1 MLDLKR
7 IKMFM
12 AAALVGFSLFSIT
25 VGTASASSGL
35 WLDEIPGDYNLEVR
49 TSKHRTIGRIG
60 YFTDYGP
67 IGDWTN
73 ISGKPLKVTI
83 RIFPPPGGIKIW
95 AWVYDAGGYLDPN
108 PKPVSDGVAQV
119 YNTIVQPNDRLVYY
133 LEAYDYEEIE
143 ELRRKPIIV
152 VIDAIPLS

>member
-1 MLDLKR
+1 MDLKR

-25 VGTASASSGL
+25 AGTASASSGL
-35 WLDEIPGDYNLEVR
+35 WLDEKLGDYNPEVR

-67 IGDWTN
+67 IGSWKN

-83 RIFPPPGGIKIW
+83 RIFPPPGGLKIW
-95 AWVYDAGGYLDPN
+95 AWVWDDGGYLDRN
-108 PKPVSDGVAQV
+108 PKLVSDDVAQV
-119 YNTIVQPNDRLVYY
+119 YNTIVQPNDELTYY
-133 LEAYDYEEIE
+133 FEAYDYEKDIE